1 MGAKNQE
8 GDENTLVNAQP
19 VNTRPL
25 LATPAIE
32 DQNSDYEESEDW
44 EEQYYHNSSH
54 ARWVRDKAVMAGWYT
69 KAEGKGDSCRDV
81 NITKVD
87 VMTPIFEP

>member
-1 MGAKNQE
+1 MLNLSTPA
-8 GDENTLVNAQP
+8 P
-19 VNTRPL
+19 P

-32 DQNSDYEESEDW
+32 DQDSDYEESEDW

-54 ARWVRDKAVMAGWYT
+54 ARWVIDEAVTASCYT

-81 NITKVD
+81 NIIKVERD
-87 VMTPIFEP
+87 TALWLKARAEE